1 MRESLVQAYLHCV
14 WGTWDRLPL
23 IDQSNEKPIYQ
34 AILDKC
40 KEMGIDVI
48 ALGGMPDH
56 VHLFVRFPATISVAD
71 FIKGV
76 RGSSSHLVT
85 HQVNPGDFFKWQGSY
100 AAFSVSESDIPRIK
114 AYIEHQKEH
123 HTNNEIDET
132 LE

>member
-1 MRESLVQAYLHCV
+1 MRDAFVQVYLHCV

-23 IDQSNEKPIYQ
+23 IDQYNEKPIYQ

-40 KEMGIDVI
+40 KEIGISVI

-76 RGSSSHLVT
+76 KGSSSHLVT
-85 HQVNPGDFFKWQGSY
+85 HQVNPGSFFKWQGSY

-114 AYIEHQKEH
+114 AYIERQKEQH
-123 HTNNEIDET
+123 QNNQIDPS